1 MSAIPLLYGVLP
13 DRKPPEPAKLGL
25 CCVLGTEG
33 PSIDRKHAIKTSF
46 TNLDLL
52 RAPNSD
58 RVSLAAWRVLTHSEP
73 AAEGKKRDTFPLMQS
88 SWFVSHE
95 MGLVKLDRIGVRRLV
110 IEGIRAQGPWAGYV
124 TTSYKKHGAL
134 RAPLNTGEPQRWLFE
149 LDVVDCSDRQKVQDW
164 WQIMRATRT
173 AGIPRPVMESL
184 DCSVHLMSKHLRL
197 WLDFERWARDKWQS
211 PLYRFLT
218 YLLPSQEELKE
229 RADGDEENATG
240 QEE

>member
-1 MSAIPLLYGVLP
+1 MSAIPLLYAVLP
-13 DRKPPEPAKLGL
+13 DRKPPEPAKLGV

-88 SWFVSHE
+88 SWLVSLE
-95 MGLVKLDRIGVRRLV
+95 TGLVKLDRLGVRRVV
-110 IEGIRAQGPWAGYV
+110 IEGMTPSAGWAGYV

-134 RAPLNTGEPQRWLFE
+134 RAPFNTGDSARWLFE
-149 LDVVDCSDRQKVQDW
+149 LDVVACSDRDKLLHW
-164 WQIMRATRT
+164 WQIMRDTRV
-173 AGIPRPVMESL
+173 AGIPRPVMETL
-184 DCSVHLMSKHLRL
+184 DCSVHLMGKHLKL
-197 WLDFERWARDKWQS
+197 WLEFERWAREKWQS
-211 PLYRFLT
+211 PLYRLLC
-218 YLLPSQEELKE
+218 YLLPSEEEIRGKQ
-229 RADGDEENATG
+229 D
-240 QEE
+240 